1 MNGSITV
8 NVGVIGAG
16 LMGTTHARLLARA
29 VAGAEVVAVSDAVP
43 GSAQRIAEELDVR
56 TIHADAL
63 ELIGDPAVD
72 AVVIASPAATHE
84 PFALACIEAGKPV
97 LCEKPLAPSAA
108 AAKRIVEAEG
118 ALGRRVVTVGF
129 MRRYDPGYA
138 DLKARLDAGVVGA
151 PLLVHCAHRNPGVH
165 HFFDSR
171 MVITDSAV
179 HEVDVTRWL
188 LGEEIVRVTVLT
200 PTPTSKARPGL
211 RDPQLLLFE
220 TERGRIVDVEAFVSA
235 GYAYDIR
242 CEVVG
247 EDGTLELLPPA
258 TVALRTEHR
267 ESLAIPPGFQQRFA
281 TAYLNELQAWVA
293 SIRLGEEPSG
303 PAAGDGYAAAV
314 VCEAAVASL
323 EAGRPVDVTW

>member
-1 MNGSITV
+1 MV

-16 LMGTTHARLLARA
+16 LMGSTHARLLTSA
-29 VAGAEVVAVSDAVP
+29 VAGAEVVAISDAVQD
-43 GSAQRIAEELDVR
+43 SAATVAEEVGAG

-63 ELIGDPAVD
+63 ELIADPAVH
-72 AVVIASPAATHE
+72 AVVIASPVATHE

-97 LCEKPLAPSAA
+97 LCEKPLATSAA
-108 AAKRIVEAEG
+108 AAKRIVDAEV
-118 ALGRRVVTVGF
+118 AVARRYLTVGF

-138 DLKARLDAGVVGA
+138 DLKTRLDAGAIGA
-151 PLLVHCAHRNPGVH
+151 PLLVHCAHRNPSVH
-165 HFFDSR
+165 EFFDSR
-171 MVITDSAV
+171 MIITDTAV
-179 HEVDVTRWL
+179 HEVDITRWL
-188 LGEEIVRVTVLT
+188 LGEEIVRATVLT
-200 PTPTSKARPGL
+200 PAPSGRARQGL
-211 RDPQLLLFE
+211 RDPQLILFE
-220 TERGRIVDVEAFVSA
+220 TEHGRIVDVEAFVSA

-314 VCEAAVASL
+314 VCEAAVAAL

>member
-1 MNGSITV
+1 M
-8 NVGVIGAG
+8 
-16 LMGTTHARLLARA
+16 
-29 VAGAEVVAVSDAVP
+29 
-43 GSAQRIAEELDVR
+43 
-56 TIHADAL
+56 
-63 ELIGDPAVD
+63 
-72 AVVIASPAATHE
+72 
-84 PFALACIEAGKPV
+84 
-97 LCEKPLAPSAA
+97 
-108 AAKRIVEAEG
+108 
-118 ALGRRVVTVGF
+118 
-129 MRRYDPGYA
+129 
-138 DLKARLDAGVVGA
+138 
-151 PLLVHCAHRNPGVH
+151 HCAHRNPGVH

-303 PAAGDGYAAAV
+303 PAAGTATPPPRCARRRSRRWRPAAP
-314 VCEAAVASL
+314 S
-323 EAGRPVDVTW
+323 T